1 MVRFTLRNMARSSS
15 MRVDLDPRDD
25 VSEISDI
32 VLECWGSEGF
42 LMTNG
47 YRIIGEGNRTGMEIS
62 EGDVVD
68 IIPDPRGIPTG
79 FINRL

>member
-1 MVRFTLRNMARSSS
+1 
-15 MRVDLDPRDD
+15 
-25 VSEISDI
+25 
-32 VLECWGSEGF
+32 
-42 LMTNG
+42 MTNG
-47 YRIIGEGNRTGMEIS
+47 YRIIGEGNRIGMEIS